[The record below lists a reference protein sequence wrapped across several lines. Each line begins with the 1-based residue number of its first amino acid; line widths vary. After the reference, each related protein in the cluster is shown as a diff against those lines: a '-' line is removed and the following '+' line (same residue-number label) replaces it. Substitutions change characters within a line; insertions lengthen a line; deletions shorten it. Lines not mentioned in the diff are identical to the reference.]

1 MTHTLIGMFRTGASK
16 ETHGDCFLSH
26 YTAEVFEV
34 QPDRLLVNY
43 PLGLGIRR
51 PEWVA
56 KDKLISWVDGY
67 APPKE

>member
-1 MTHTLIGMFRTGASK
+1 MTHTLIGMFRTGLPQDAQ
-16 ETHGDCFLSH
+16 HGLLM

-43 PLGLGIRR
+43 PIGLNYRR

-56 KDKLISWVDGY
+56 KDKLIDWIEGH